1 MEVQSSK
8 RLPVRKN
15 RGNRMAELEKNE
27 EKMIKDEQFDIFK
40 EESSDDDFNINDEK
54 IPEDSSIVSSKEDS
68 IDYEENEE
76 NKTDFSKK
84 LKSKKNRQKN
94 EEEIIDIEN
103 LDLDLIDK
111 IEFAREDGIDVS
123 DKEALNNYKVYSSDS
138 DDDDEEYTN
147 RKTKKNKKKKKKKI
161 KKDDNIL
168 PEKITSEKNGI
179 SINLPLYSEENEEKS
194 MFSNKENNLI
204 DDVLQKKR
212 TRNENK
218 LINLFKKPKRE
229 KINKNVNI
237 IGSRLNPK
245 SIIINKKIYV
255 EDEQIEE
262 KITKKQKKLEREEEN
277 RKNIINFNLEQEMD
291 TKNIIQKF
299 KEQEK
304 EKKQFSFHDK
314 IISQEQRLFESIF
327 TEWSNKKSLLTMQ
340 KLEDLNK
347 RENNFSSKKNLT
359 DFIKIINSEK
369 HIIEND
375 YNNIG
380 ENNFNKINVT
390 FSNVEYYNKIFQFF
404 NKKPLNKE
412 KKLCAITGKPAKYY
426 DPLTKS
432 YYSSIDSFKL
442 LRERYFQKEE
452 DGLLFRIQTLSDL
465 ASQKKERLKKMILVD
480 EQNNITNSSNNLIL
494 NNNNGDNNKNNNI
507 SQNKI
512 NSIKNTNKDYT
523 ILNIVNKYGLLK
535 KEGEYEKRIIS
546 HRIYNRNRE
555 NCLESGMLLE
565 ANKYKLVISKK
576 IFKDKYSTKLSNSL
590 DEMKNEEIIL

>member
-54 IPEDSSIVSSKEDS
+54 IPEDSSIVTSKENS
-68 IDYEENEE
+68 YDYEEYEE

-84 LKSKKNRQKN
+84 LKSKKNKQKN
-94 EEEIIDIEN
+94 EEEIFDIEN

-123 DKEALNNYKVYSSDS
+123 DKEALDNYKVYSSES
-138 DDDDEEYTN
+138 DENDEEYTN
-147 RKTKKNKKKKKKKI
+147 RKTKKNKNKKKKKKI

-168 PEKITSEKNGI
+168 PEKSISEKNEI
-179 SINLPLYSEENEEKS
+179 SINLPLYTEENEEKS
-194 MFSNKENNLI
+194 LFSNKENNLI
-204 DDVLQKKR
+204 NDVLQKKR

-245 SIIINKKIYV
+245 TIIINKKIYF

-262 KITKKQKKLEREEEN
+262 KINKKQKKLEREEEN

-369 HIIEND
+369 HIVEND
-375 YNNIG
+375 YNNLN

-404 NKKPLNKE
+404 NKKPPNKE

-465 ASQKKERLKKMILVD
+465 ASQKKERLKKMILVED
-480 EQNNITNSSNNLIL
+480 SNNPINNSNVNNY
-494 NNNNGDNNKNNNI
+494 NNNSLQQIKQNI
-507 SQNKI
+507 
-512 NSIKNTNKDYT
+512 KDSA
-523 ILNIVNKYGLLK
+523 ILNIVNKYGILR
-535 KEGEYEKRIIS
+535 KEGGDFEKKSII
-546 HRIYNRNRE
+546 HRVYNRNRE
-555 NCLESGMLLE
+555 NCVESGMLLE
-565 ANKYKLVISKK
+565 ANKIKLIISKK
-576 IFKDKYSTKLSNSL
+576 IFKDKYSSKLPSNVDDNIKL
-590 DEMKNEEIIL
+590 KDDNEI

>member
-1 MEVQSSK
+1 MEAKPSK
-8 RLPVRKN
+8 RLSVRKN

-27 EKMIKDEQFDIFK
+27 EKMIKDEQLDIFK
-40 EESSDDDFNINDEK
+40 EESSDEDFNINDEK
-54 IPEDSSIVSSKEDS
+54 IPEDSSIVTSKENS
-68 IDYEENEE
+68 SDYEEYEE

-84 LKSKKNRQKN
+84 LKSKKNKQKN
-94 EEEIIDIEN
+94 EEEIFDIEN

-123 DKEALNNYKVYSSDS
+123 DKEALDKYKVYSSES
-138 DDDDEEYTN
+138 DEDDEEYTN
-147 RKTKKNKKKKKKKI
+147 RKTKKNKNKKKKKKI

-168 PEKITSEKNGI
+168 PEKSISEKNEI
-179 SINLPLYSEENEEKS
+179 SINLPLYTEENEEKS
-194 MFSNKENNLI
+194 LFSNKENNLI
-204 DDVLQKKR
+204 NDILQKKR

-245 SIIINKKIYV
+245 TIIINKKIYY

-262 KITKKQKKLEREEEN
+262 KINKKQKKLEREEEN

-369 HIIEND
+369 HIVEND
-375 YNNIG
+375 YNNLN

-465 ASQKKERLKKMILVD
+465 ASQKKERLKKMILIED
-480 EQNNITNSSNNLIL
+480 SNNPINNSNINNY
-494 NNNNGDNNKNNNI
+494 NNNSLQQIK
-507 SQNKI
+507 Q
-512 NSIKNTNKDYT
+512 SIKDSA
-523 ILNIVNKYGLLK
+523 ILNIVNKYGILR
-535 KEGEYEKRIIS
+535 KEGGDFEKKSII
-546 HRIYNRNRE
+546 HRVYNRNRE
-555 NCLESGMLLE
+555 NCVESGMLLE
-565 ANKYKLVISKK
+565 ANKIKLIISKK
-576 IFKDKYSTKLSNSL
+576 IFKDKYSSKLPSNVDDNIKL
-590 DEMKNEEIIL
+590 KDDNEV